1 MENWLDLFTIFSI
14 RETGEREKYN
24 TDEEILNKLQSGEYN
39 LVIDQ
44 ARYPLNSLSSIFE
57 SYNLHPDYQ
66 RNKVWDLS
74 RKSKLIESLIINV
87 PIPPIFLYEI
97 DYNRFEVMDGLQRI
111 STIIDFF
118 DDKFKLKDL
127 EIWPELNGKRFSE
140 LLPEFQNSIKRRY
153 LSASI
158 VLKESNVEREKENDL
173 KKIVFE
179 RLNTGG
185 IKLSQQEIRNALN
198 SGELND
204 LINKIGDTNKNF
216 LLSWNYPKSMKQI
229 EKDIDR
235 MDNREMVLRFFAYK
249 DSLVNEVRKGTRT
262 TLDMYAEKGSKFNE
276 EQTKKLEIYFVKTL
290 ELANLLFGTEAFNK
304 KEGAKPEKMIY
315 DTVMLACSKLVD
327 NDEFSKVIKKK
338 SQINYHKNNDLKNN
352 YFEKHKELFNG
363 KYTSLSKVEERYME
377 FYLYMIDHIIEGE

>member
-1 MENWLDLFTIFSI
+1 MENWLDLFTIFATKEI
-14 RETGEREKYN
+14 GEKVLCN
-24 TDEEILNKLQSGEYN
+24 SDEEILNKLQSGEYN

-66 RNKVWDLS
+66 RNKVWDLT

-97 DYNRFEVMDGLQRI
+97 DYNKFEVMDGLQRI

-118 DDKFKLKDL
+118 DDRFKLKDL
-127 EIWPELNGKRFSE
+127 EIWSELNGKKFSE

-204 LINKIGDTNKNF
+204 LINKIGDTNDNF
-216 LLSWNYPKSMKQI
+216 LLSWNYPKNLSQI

-249 DSLVNEVRKGTRT
+249 DSLVNETRKGTRT
-262 TLDMYAEKGSKFNE
+262 TLDMYAEKGSKFDRK
-276 EQTKKLEIYFVKTL
+276 QTEKLEVYFEKTL

-304 KEGAKPEKMIY
+304 KEGTKPEKMIY

-327 NDEFSKVIKKK
+327 NGNVLEIINNRG
-338 SQINYHKNNDLKNN
+338 QINYHKNNELKNG

-363 KYTSLSKVEERYME
+363 KYTSLSKVEERYMN
-377 FYLYMIDHIIEGE
+377 FYLYMVSHIVEGV